1 MINPKLFIPNKSK
14 IVYSICGIQ
23 VDVDAAIRPTYLF
36 ASGIYDKII
45 LGQLRQLGIHR
56 KKKKTV
62 RKFNESSVT
71 HFWFIINLPSQ
82 IKNKKS
88 N

>member
-56 KKKKTV
+56 KKK
-62 RKFNESSVT
+62 RQLGSFM
-71 HFWFIINLPSQ
+71 NLVSH
-82 IKNKKS
+82 IFGSLSIYHHK
-88 N
+88 